1 MLQKW
6 RQEIDLIDSEIIN
19 LLAKRMNIV
28 KRIWKYKKEKWINIL
43 QEGRWNDVLKSRKKI
58 ATELGL
64 KEEFIEDI
72 WNRIHDYA
80 LNIEEL

>member
-28 KRIWKYKKEKWINIL
+28 KRIWKYKKGKWMNIL
-43 QEGRWNDVLKSRKKI
+43 QEGRWNDILKSRKEI
-58 ATELGL
+58 ATKLGL

-80 LNIEEL
+80 LNIEK